1 MRARFKQLTA
11 AFTLS
16 LTAFAGSV
24 SATELALI
32 ISNSDYDNLQ
42 GERRISRNHRDLVAA
57 FKAQGYE
64 VIEGVDLNRLE
75 MQALVQRVESVIP
88 ELAGIVV
95 LCSTNTATNGEQT
108 WILPT
113 DIGGDTAIE
122 AAFGAPTLDLFLSL
136 AAKKPGHGS
145 VFLGVADVDTSRGS
159 NLRAGV
165 GDANIPQGV
174 LLVSG
179 PSDRIASLLEDRLL
193 VDNQP
198 LSVGLS
204 NPNGISVSGFVSP
217 DSSLAPAPADP
228 STPTSDWVDFV
239 AEQALWAVADKSD
252 RTEDFEEYLRRF
264 PNGVYAPAARARLA
278 DVDPVITPP
287 TPAEIE
293 AALSLSRDERRV
305 IQSNLT
311 LLGFDTRG
319 VDGILGRGSRAAI
332 AGWQDSQ
339 RFTATGYLTDPQISR
354 LHDQSAAERAI
365 QEAADRRFW
374 NAVGAS
380 GRKDDLQ
387 AYLDRYP
394 SGIYSDRAREL
405 LEEYEAEERTRLDNT
420 AWSAAVS
427 RNTADSYREYLKNFP
442 EGIYAS
448 VAKQRIKALDPED
461 DRDDNAAK
469 AAEDRLNL
477 NVATRL
483 LIENRLRSAGF
494 DPGRSDGV
502 FDDKT
507 RKAIRKYQ
515 KARGLR
521 ETGYIDPSTVRALL
535 LG

>member
-1 MRARFKQLTA
+1 MRVRIKQLTA

-75 MQALVQRVESVIP
+75 MQALVQRVASAIP

-95 LCSTNTATNGEQT
+95 LCSTNTVTDGAQT

-113 DIGGDTAIE
+113 DIGGDSAIE
-122 AAFGAPTLDLFLSL
+122 AAFGAPTLDMFLAL

-145 VFLGVADVDTSRGS
+145 VFIGVADEDTSRGS
-159 NLRAGV
+159 NLHAGV
-165 GDANIPQGV
+165 GDADIPQGV

-179 PSDRIASLLEDRLL
+179 PSSRIASLLEDRLL

-204 NPNGISVSGFVSP
+204 NPAGIAVSGFVSP
-217 DSSLAPAPADP
+217 DSSLAPKPADP

-252 RTEDFEEYLRRF
+252 RVEDFEEYLRRF
-264 PNGVYAPAARARLA
+264 PNGVYAQAARARLA
-278 DVDPVITPP
+278 DVEAVITPP

-293 AALSLSRDERRV
+293 AALRLSRDERRV

-332 AGWQDSQ
+332 AGWQDSN
-339 RFTATGYLTDPQISR
+339 RFEATGYLTDLQISR
-354 LHDQSAAERAI
+354 LHEQSAAERAI
-365 QEAADRRFW
+365 QEAADRRYW
-374 NAVGAS
+374 NAVGSS
-380 GRKDDLQ
+380 GHKDDLE
-387 AYLDRYP
+387 AYLERYP
-394 SGIYSDRAREL
+394 TGIYADEAREL
-405 LEEYEAEERTRLDNT
+405 LAEYEAEERTRVDND
-420 AWSAAVS
+420 AWSVAVA
-427 RNTADSYREYLKNFP
+427 RNTANSYRTYLAEYP

-448 VAKQRIKALDPED
+448 VAKQRIKALDPDD
-461 DRDDNAAK
+461 DRDIDAAK

-494 DPGRSDGV
+494 DPGRADGI

-515 KARGLR
+515 KSRGLT
-521 ETGYIDPSTVRALL
+521 ETGYIDPPTVRSLL